1 MAALFTGKVLMA
13 NRERDEVETE
23 QELGRALENK
33 VLLLY
38 FGSGQCPR
46 CRQFSPLLKD
56 FFLRLTDEFYVER
69 ASQLVLVYV
78 SRDETEEQQSAF
90 LRSMPKRW
98 LAVPFGDAFKRE
110 LELRFA
116 VSEVPAVVVLRPN
129 GERILMT
136 GPGEASPTPSAAS
149 STSWTRRRKRRTR
162 RGKRKAKSLLRGS
175 ERLWLARADLAGDV
189 PRVAV
194 PARRLRKQQ
203 HLSVLS
209 KSTKITLVFPEG
221 ELFYGK
227 RALRPRTAFP
237 VWKIG

>member
-1 MAALFTGKVLMA
+1 MAALFTGKVLTG

-23 QELGRALENK
+23 RELGRALENK

-46 CRQFSPLLKD
+46 CRQFAPILKD

-110 LELRFA
+110 LELRFGI
-116 VSEVPAVVVLRPN
+116 SEVPVVVVLRPD
-129 GERILMT
+129 GEVIVSNAVDEIRRV
-136 GPGEASPTPSAAS
+136 GPACFRNWQEAAELVDRNFLLAEDFDEWS
-149 STSWTRRRKRRTR
+149 RRSVT
-162 RGKRKAKSLLRGS
+162 
-175 ERLWLARADLAGDV
+175 D
-189 PRVAV
+189 PF
-194 PARRLRKQQ
+194 RRLKYKVEKTPEEKKKGRK
-203 HLSVLS
+203 
-209 KSTKITLVFPEG
+209 EDG
-221 ELFYGK
+221 EES
-227 RALRPRTAFP
+227 P
-237 VWKIG
+237 

>member
-23 QELGRALENK
+23 RELGRTLENK

-98 LAVPFGDAFKRE
+98 LAIPFGDTFKRCF
-110 LELRFA
+110 L
-116 VSEVPAVVVLRPN
+116 SYSVPAGAVRAVRSWKKN
-129 GERILMT
+129 G
-136 GPGEASPTPSAAS
+136 
-149 STSWTRRRKRRTR
+149 
-162 RGKRKAKSLLRGS
+162 KA
-175 ERLWLARADLAGDV
+175 LWL
-189 PRVAV
+189 
-194 PARRLRKQQ
+194 
-203 HLSVLS
+203 HLFIRQKYFLFLPSHFLLIYLYS
-209 KSTKITLVFPEG
+209 NFITHYL
-221 ELFYGK
+221 
-227 RALRPRTAFP
+227 
-237 VWKIG
+237 

>member
-23 QELGRALENK
+23 RELGQTLENK

-98 LAVPFGDAFKRE
+98 LAIPFGDAFKRY
-110 LELRFA
+110 
-116 VSEVPAVVVLRPN
+116 
-129 GERILMT
+129 
-136 GPGEASPTPSAAS
+136 GP
-149 STSWTRRRKRRTR
+149 
-162 RGKRKAKSLLRGS
+162 
-175 ERLWLARADLAGDV
+175 
-189 PRVAV
+189 
-194 PARRLRKQQ
+194 Q
-203 HLSVLS
+203 
-209 KSTKITLVFPEG
+209 
-221 ELFYGK
+221 
-227 RALRPRTAFP
+227 
-237 VWKIG
+237 

>member
-1 MAALFTGKVLMA
+1 MAALFTGKVLTG

-23 QELGRALENK
+23 RELGRALENK

-46 CRQFSPLLKD
+46 CRQFAPILKD

-110 LELRFA
+110 LELRFG
-116 VSEVPAVVVLRPN
+116 VSEVPVVVVLRPD
-129 GERILMT
+129 GEVIVSNAVDEIRRV
-136 GPGEASPTPSAAS
+136 GPACFRNWQEAAELVDRNFLLAEDFDEWS
-149 STSWTRRRKRRTR
+149 RRSVT
-162 RGKRKAKSLLRGS
+162 
-175 ERLWLARADLAGDV
+175 D
-189 PRVAV
+189 PF
-194 PARRLRKQQ
+194 RRLKYKVEKTPEEKKKGRK
-203 HLSVLS
+203 
-209 KSTKITLVFPEG
+209 EDG
-221 ELFYGK
+221 EES
-227 RALRPRTAFP
+227 
-237 VWKIG
+237 

>member
-13 NRERDEVETE
+13 NRDEDEVETE
-23 QELGRALENK
+23 RELNWALENK

-46 CRQFSPLLKD
+46 CRRFSPLLKD

-78 SRDETEEQQSAF
+78 SRDETEQQQRAF

-116 VSEVPAVVVLRPN
+116 VSEVPVVVVLKPN
-129 GERILMT
+129 GDVIVGNAVEEIQRLGPACFQNWREAADLVDRNFRLAEDFDER
-136 GPGEASPTPSAAS
+136 S
-149 STSWTRRRKRRTR
+149 RRSFTDPLRRLKYKLDKK
-162 RGKRKAKSLLRGS
+162 KRKKKKK
-175 ERLWLARADLAGDV
+175 D
-189 PRVAV
+189 
-194 PARRLRKQQ
+194 K
-203 HLSVLS
+203 
-209 KSTKITLVFPEG
+209 TKEG
-221 ELFYGK
+221 EEEG
-227 RALRPRTAFP
+227 
-237 VWKIG
+237 